1 VPQSST
7 TVLAQGTINGADLL
21 IELVEPADHPS
32 VVRITWPSKPSII
45 PPIRFN
51 AVAAEITRL
60 VASAATRHTQLRA
73 KR

>member
-1 VPQSST
+1 VNDIT
-7 TVLAQGTINGADLL
+7 DLAHAAINGADLL
-21 IELVEPADHPS
+21 IELVQPDNHPP

-60 VASAATRHTQLRA
+60 FASAATRHTQLRA
-73 KR
+73 QN